1 MRALFKLGAPC
12 FRYYEGALVANAGH
26 VPPQGTVESDGNSNR
41 QLRKYVPSAKTGSRL
56 PHMQLHALK
65 SSNEVCP
72 IPFV

>member
-1 MRALFKLGAPC
+1 M
-12 FRYYEGALVANAGH
+12 ANAGH